1 MAPIR
6 GHGGRPGRAVDAGLA
21 WKGATRMGLFDKFRR
36 GLEKS
41 REAVWGRLTGVF
53 QGRKLDES
61 LYEEME
67 EALIAA
73 DMGVDTSLWMVERVR
88 QLARQEK
95 LSDPAG
101 LPVLLQRAMEEAFA
115 DNDARM
121 RSAETGPTLYLVVG
135 VNGVG
140 KTTTIGKLAARYGK
154 EGQKVILAAA
164 DTFRAAAIEQL
175 VEWGRRAGCDV
186 VRHSQG
192 ADPAA
197 VVYDAIA
204 AAKARKA
211 DIVICDTA
219 GRLHNKANLMA
230 ELAKINKVIGRELPG
245 APHEVLLV
253 VDGTTGQNALAQ
265 AKAFKEVVSVTGLV
279 VTKLDGTAKGGV
291 LVPIVREEGI
301 PVKWVGLGEGVDDLE
316 PFDAASFA
324 AGICRP

>member
-1 MAPIR
+1 
-6 GHGGRPGRAVDAGLA
+6 
-21 WKGATRMGLFDKFRR
+21 MGLFDKFRR

-61 LYEEME
+61 LYEQME

-121 RSAETGPTLYLVVG
+121 RTAEAGPTLYLVVG

-154 EGQKVILAAA
+154 EGRKVILAAA

-175 VEWGRRAGCDV
+175 VEWGTRAGCDV

-204 AAKARKA
+204 AAKARRA
-211 DIVICDTA
+211 DVVLCDTA
-219 GRLHNKANLMA
+219 GRLHNKAHLMA
-230 ELAKINKVIGRELPG
+230 ELAKVNKVIARELPG

-291 LVPIVREEGI
+291 VVPIVREEGI
-301 PVKWVGLGEGVDDLE
+301 PVKWVGLGEGIDDLE

>member
-1 MAPIR
+1 
-6 GHGGRPGRAVDAGLA
+6 
-21 WKGATRMGLFDKFRR
+21 MGLFDKFRR

-41 REAVWGRLTGVF
+41 REAVWGRLAGVF
-53 QGRKLDES
+53 QSRRMDDALF
-61 LYEEME
+61 EEME

-73 DMGVDTSLWMVERVR
+73 DMGVETSLWLVERVR
-88 QLARQEK
+88 QLVRQEK
-95 LSDPAG
+95 LADPAG
-101 LPVLLQRAMEEAFA
+101 LPKLLQRAMEEAFS
-115 DNDARM
+115 DNDATM
-121 RSAETGPTLYLVVG
+121 RTAAEGPTLYLVVG

-140 KTTTIGKLAARYGK
+140 KTTTIGKLAARYGR
-154 EGQKVILAAA
+154 EGRRVILAAA

-175 VEWGRRAGCDV
+175 VEWGKRAGCDV

-204 AAKARKA
+204 AAKARGA
-211 DIVICDTA
+211 DLVICDTA
-219 GRLHNKANLMA
+219 GRLHNKAHLMA
-230 ELAKINKVIGRELPG
+230 ELAKIHKVITRELPG

-253 VDGTTGQNALAQ
+253 VDGTTGQNAIAQ
-265 AKAFKEVVSVTGLV
+265 AKAFKEVVKVSGLV

-291 LVPIVREEGI
+291 VVPIVREERI

-316 PFDAASFA
+316 PFDASSFA

>member
-1 MAPIR
+1 
-6 GHGGRPGRAVDAGLA
+6 
-21 WKGATRMGLFDKFRR
+21 MGLFDKFRR

>member
-1 MAPIR
+1 
-6 GHGGRPGRAVDAGLA
+6 
-21 WKGATRMGLFDKFRR
+21 MGLFDKFRR

-101 LPVLLQRAMEEAFA
+101 LPVLLQRAMEEAFV

-121 RSAETGPTLYLVVG
+121 RTAEAGPTLYLVVG

-154 EGQKVILAAA
+154 EGRKVILAAA

-175 VEWGRRAGCDV
+175 VEWGTRAGCDV

-204 AAKARKA
+204 AAKARRA
-211 DIVICDTA
+211 DVVLCDTA
-219 GRLHNKANLMA
+219 GRLHNKAHLMA
-230 ELAKINKVIGRELPG
+230 ELAKVNKVIARELPG

-291 LVPIVREEGI
+291 VVPIVREEGI
-301 PVKWVGLGEGVDDLE
+301 PVKWVGLGEGIDDLE

>member
-1 MAPIR
+1 
-6 GHGGRPGRAVDAGLA
+6 
-21 WKGATRMGLFDKFRR
+21 MGLFDKFRR

-53 QGRKLDES
+53 QGRKLDEA

-115 DNDARM
+115 DNDTRM
-121 RSAETGPTLYLVVG
+121 RTAETGPTLYLVVG

-230 ELAKINKVIGRELPG
+230 ELAKVNKVIGRELPG

-291 LVPIVREEGI
+291 VVPIVREEGI